1 MGELTE
7 SDKSFLGL
15 LVYTGTHILCLYY
28 LAWIL
33 IKSIATYAETNSL
46 SNVEKDILSL

>member
-15 LVYTGTHILCLYY
+15 LLYSATHILCLYY

-33 IKSIATYAETNSL
+33 VKSVAAYAETNTL
-46 SNVEKDILSL
+46 SDVEKDILSL